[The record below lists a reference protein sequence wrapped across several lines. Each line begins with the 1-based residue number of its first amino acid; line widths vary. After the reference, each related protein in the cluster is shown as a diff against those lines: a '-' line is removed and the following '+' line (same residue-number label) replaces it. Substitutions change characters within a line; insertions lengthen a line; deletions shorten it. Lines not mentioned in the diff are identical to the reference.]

1 MNPQFTRNPENVPG
15 LQQRSLKA
23 GRKTFKQRRDS
34 HEQVDSLQEIKE
46 NAASKRLSRSDG
58 EKNDNESRI
67 EPLSIP
73 RIDESNLP
81 KERRHEYNEL
91 SKLLSKI
98 NALQEKSFRLATEE
112 IVQTSET
119 QTKELHDTID
129 ELKKE
134 LESERRNNEDLRQ
147 ELAESKQYN
156 QQVHEEKLLVKELF
170 GLEVLSSRAVEEG
183 IRYTCRNTGR
193 RGQLEYQL
201 LLDNFNF
208 TFTPCLNPQHDGE
221 LMDYLP
227 EYLTEEIIFTKEQ
240 GKLFSARIMK
250 ALQD

>member
-1 MNPQFTRNPENVPG
+1 MNPQFPKKTENVPG
-15 LQQRSLKA
+15 MQQRSLKA
-23 GRKTFKQRRDS
+23 SSKTFKQRRNSPEKEDS
-34 HEQVDSLQEIKE
+34 HQDMKE
-46 NAASKRLSRSDG
+46 NIISKDLTRRDY
-58 EKNDNESRI
+58 EKDFNKPNV
-67 EPLSIP
+67 EPFSLP
-73 RIDESNLP
+73 HIDENNLP

-91 SKLLSKI
+91 SKILSKI
-98 NALQEKSFRLATEE
+98 NTLQEQSFRMATEE

-119 QTKELHDTID
+119 QSKELYGTIA

-134 LESERRNNEDLRQ
+134 LENERRNNERLHQ
-147 ELAESKQYN
+147 ELAENKHYF
-156 QQVHEEKLLVKELF
+156 QQVDEEKLLVKELF
-170 GLEVLSSRAVEEG
+170 GLDVISSKVVEEG

-201 LLDNFNF
+201 LLDNSNF
-208 TFTPCLNPQHDGE
+208 TFTPCLHPQRDAE